1 MLMVCS
7 GAGGL
12 YWCWWS
18 VLMQVFRTGAG
29 GSYWCWCPELVIM
42 LCTGAGGLC
51 TMLFQMI

>member
-29 GSYWCWCPELVIM
+29 GPYWCWCPVLVIM